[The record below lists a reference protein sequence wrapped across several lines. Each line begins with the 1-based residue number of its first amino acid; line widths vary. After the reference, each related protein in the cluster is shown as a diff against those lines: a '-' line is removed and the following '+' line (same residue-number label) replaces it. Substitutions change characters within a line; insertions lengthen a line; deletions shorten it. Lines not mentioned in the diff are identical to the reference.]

1 MPTKA
6 DTAQSQERTRKA
18 IECILKHNFSRREWV
33 QYCAKQYEISDRQAD
48 KYWSFANQHIIEK
61 WTKKKDTLVE
71 EHYGRLFDL
80 YEKAVNAEE
89 WNVARLCLQDLSKL
103 TGINEPE
110 KKDITSDGES
120 IKIVIGVDNDD

>member
-18 IECILKHNFSRREWV
+18 IECILKHNFSRKEWV
-33 QYCAKQYEISDRQAD
+33 QYCAKHYEISDRQAD
-48 KYWSFANQHIIEK
+48 KYWSFANNHIVEK

-71 EHYGRLFDL
+71 EHYGRLFGL
-80 YEKAVNAEE
+80 YENAVKAKE

-103 TGINEPE
+103 TGINEPD
-110 KKDITSDGES
+110 KKDITSEGE
-120 IKIVIGVDNDD
+120 KINIIISKE